1 MAESSKWTY
10 KWQITDQSMV
20 QQMKNA
26 QNQDVWTSPIFS
38 VCGFRWKLQVFPNGD
53 IQKTKGNVNFYVML
67 TCLPPKVKS
76 ISIAFSFG
84 LIEAGKIQH
93 STSTYTKQNMA
104 FGWAKK
110 QLQTVKLQNL
120 NTFTFAAKIEL
131 AGVFDKND
139 NDITNQ
145 YISHEESKQNQSQEQ
160 QQLVEARLDSLT
172 IKMDKMI
179 KTVQSLQQQMNNMQL
194 RMNEDEKNDTDN
206 NIDKLFKEVQS
217 LKQTVN
223 QLSLSNKLNPQ
234 QQKLKSWLENKCKLP
249 QYFDVFI
256 KNGIDEIP
264 VV

>member
-1 MAESSKWTY
+1 MSYGWH
-10 KWQITDQSMV
+10 TD
-20 QQMKNA
+20 
-26 QNQDVWTSPIFS
+26 
-38 VCGFRWKLQVFPNGD
+38 
-53 IQKTKGNVNFYVML
+53 
-67 TCLPPKVKS
+67 
-76 ISIAFSFG
+76 
-84 LIEAGKIQH
+84 H
-93 STSTYTKQNMA
+93 
-104 FGWAKK
+104 
-110 QLQTVKLQNL
+110 LQTVKLQNL
-120 NTFTFAAKIEL
+120 NTLSFVAKIEVQ
-131 AGVFDKND
+131 AVFDKND

-172 IKMDKMI
+172 IKVDKIM
-179 KTVQSLQQQMNNMQL
+179 KTMQTLQQQVNNMQL